1 MDSPEIEKSTVYE
14 CEDRV
19 YDPQPSEVE
28 KRELLYE
35 THAKLLKLFK
45 QQFWWVF
52 ILAASIVGGL
62 IYSIAY
68 TVVDRFAAVP
78 LKAVEKNL
86 AQAEL
91 LAERV
96 KAAQAAAEAGADQ
109 VKAQLSLRQ
118 KDAQH
123 LQEKFTGVDKQF
135 DFFTERM
142 NAEWKNAAL
151 RSTQDFKANQE
162 RISRLEALVKKMG
175 DENEA
180 NQKAYADYKKQID

>member
-96 KAAQAAAEAGADQ
+96 KAAQTAAEGALAQ
-109 VKAQLSLRQ
+109 MNAQLSLRQ
-118 KDAQH
+118 KDAQD
-123 LQEKFTGVDKQF
+123 LQEKFTDVDKQF
-135 DFFTERM
+135 AFFTERM

-151 RSTQDFKANQE
+151 RSTQDFKAAQD
-162 RISRLEALVKKMG
+162 RIARLETLVKQIG
-175 DENEA
+175 DENKDTR
-180 NQKAYADYKKQID
+180 KAYA